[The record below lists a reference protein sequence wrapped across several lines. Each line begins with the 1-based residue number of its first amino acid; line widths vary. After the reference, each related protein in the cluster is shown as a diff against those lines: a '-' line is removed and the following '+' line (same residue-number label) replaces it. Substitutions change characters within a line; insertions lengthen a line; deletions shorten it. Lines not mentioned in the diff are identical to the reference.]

1 MILPASSFLFME
13 GDLDDRM
20 FLIRRGSVR
29 ITKREGSRTSILAD
43 LGPGAILGEMS
54 LLDGQPRSATATTLE
69 ETEFVIVDQALLE
82 KTCAELPGWFAAV
95 VRVLVGRLR
104 GTTARKHGSDLR
116 ESIPALLFLLCDPA
130 RTNEARTLDS
140 ISSDMRS
147 IYGLPRMEVRL
158 ALEAMAS
165 LGLLRLD
172 PSGAIKVPR
181 PDFLAQCYR
190 YLQDLASPNPSSS
203 WNLSDPD
210 ASGDAL
216 DLRRLGPV
224 LSGAV
229 PDFEQ
234 LVESLREKRMP
245 TP

>member
-1 MILPASSFLFME
+1 
-13 GDLDDRM
+13 
-20 FLIRRGSVR
+20 
-29 ITKREGSRTSILAD
+29 
-43 LGPGAILGEMS
+43 
-54 LLDGQPRSATATTLE
+54 
-69 ETEFVIVDQALLE
+69 
-82 KTCAELPGWFAAV
+82 
-95 VRVLVGRLR
+95 
-104 GTTARKHGSDLR
+104 
-116 ESIPALLFLLCDPA
+116 
-130 RTNEARTLDS
+130 
-140 ISSDMRS
+140 MRS

-203 WNLSDPD
+203 WNQSDPD